1 VTNLAVQIGPKQLE
15 FLHELVPTASVAVL
29 LVNPT
34 NPTLAETQS
43 RHLQAP
49 ARTLGLQLQV
59 LHAGTERDLD
69 SVFQTLAPLR
79 APLVI
84 GADAFFIDQNERLVA
99 LASHYAVPTIHFVRE
114 HTTAGGLMSYG
125 GDLTE
130 SYRQAGIHTGRILKG
145 EKPADLPVMQ
155 TTKVE
160 LIINMRTA
168 KQLGLTV
175 PIQLR
180 GRADEIIE

>member
-1 VTNLAVQIGPKQLE
+1 SSGNRHRHWRRSRDPGAKAATTTIPIVFSTSADPVEIGLVASLNRPGGNVTGVTNLAVQIGPKQLE

-43 RHLQAP
+43 RDLQAA

-69 SVFQTLAPLR
+69 SVFQTLAPPR

-84 GADAFFIDQNERLVA
+84 GADGFFIVQNERLVA

-114 HTTAGGLMSYG
+114 YATA
-125 GDLTE
+125 
-130 SYRQAGIHTGRILKG
+130 A
-145 EKPADLPVMQ
+145 
-155 TTKVE
+155 
-160 LIINMRTA
+160 
-168 KQLGLTV
+168 
-175 PIQLR
+175 
-180 GRADEIIE
+180 

>member
-1 VTNLAVQIGPKQLE
+1 
-15 FLHELVPTASVAVL
+15 VAVL